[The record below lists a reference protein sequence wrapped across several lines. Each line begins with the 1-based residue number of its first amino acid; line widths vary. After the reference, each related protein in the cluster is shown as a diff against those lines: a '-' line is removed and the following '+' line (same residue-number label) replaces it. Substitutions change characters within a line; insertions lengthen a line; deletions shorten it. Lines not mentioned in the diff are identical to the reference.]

1 MSLPLTIGLIG
12 SGVVAFG
19 VLALWLILR
28 PVDPDAQPPTD
39 EASLNWQSDPRVDS
53 LFRELW
59 RFVATTAVGASAI
72 LAALVWE
79 LSTT

>member
-1 MSLPLTIGLIG
+1 MSLPMIVGLVG
-12 SGVVAFG
+12 AGVVAFG

-39 EASLNWQSDPRVDS
+39 EASMKWHLDPRVDS

-72 LAALVWE
+72 LAALIWQ

>member
-1 MSLPLTIGLIG
+1 MSLPLIVGLIG
-12 SGVVAFG
+12 AGVVALG

-28 PVDPDAQPPTD
+28 PVDPDAQPPTAETSID
-39 EASLNWQSDPRVDS
+39 WHLDPRVDS

-72 LAALVWE
+72 LAALIWQ